1 MNRRFTILTLT
12 ALACATVASAQ
23 TSSTAG
29 AVRGV
34 IKDKGGR
41 TVAST
46 VVTLRNRETGL
57 TRTASSNAQGEYHIG
72 LLPVGNYELTVTAPG
87 MRTLKD
93 ANVQVSLGQNTI
105 ANFSLDKA
113 EAAATVEIV
122 SSTQALDTTQVNS
135 VTAVDSKLVESI
147 PLNGRNFTDL
157 VALTPMSAPNDD
169 GSRVS
174 IGGARGIQNNLTI
187 DGASYQS
194 NFFGEQ
200 RGSTRIPFTFGAD
213 TIRELQI
220 ITNAY
225 DAQYGNAA
233 GAVINAVSKTGTNE
247 FGGSMLYQIRPSSG
261 VSKIRPVPYDR
272 TGTINTQKA
281 LTREFKQ
288 DMMNFVFG
296 GPIIKDKLHFFLGV
310 ETLHYTE
317 SMNTGFATAA
327 SGGNSDANFQIF
339 LPVFGKLI
347 AGNDGHTL
355 ASENGSSYTSD
366 QRNTTYFGRLD
377 WTINESHRMTLRVN
391 AQDLKW
397 NNGTTALTSSFAP
410 TTGVSNQGTEKD
422 SGLSWVL
429 ELNSIFGSNLVN
441 EARIQRAIERRPRFA
456 NSTASPEVQISSGFT
471 WGQTN
476 FLPNGLDEKTWQFID
491 NLTWNAGDWTFKG
504 GLDYQ
509 KFDFVNSFY
518 RYQNGAYAFSN
529 YQTANLWAAGGFT
542 AANSTSNLPTFVG
555 RLQYTGSYSDYD
567 GTISYASK
575 LLGTYVQAQYAG
587 LLDKRL
593 NLSFGLRM
601 TKEDQPGN
609 PRPNAKFQGLDQA
622 NSSSAA
628 DPRFG
633 FTYDLD
639 GKGTTLL
646 RGGYGHFSSP
656 NPSLTVSN
664 TMNSNGNTTS
674 TFVITSQNAG
684 APLLAAFNSGLL
696 SYGTRVTTGGTVL
709 TALPQDVLRNP
720 MNYPLPG
727 STGPGLT
734 GTWSDVL
741 AASRTGQVWDQNNKL
756 AVAKR
761 MSLGLEHQY
770 GNGLK
775 LGVMGVYTKMENL
788 QYFVNINMWQVTSTG
803 AYDPNGFYQD
813 GFATTVNRFTT
824 SGVGS
829 FPSSRP
835 NKAVV
840 NGHLLDLNGFGNVAL
855 SKNNGEGR
863 YQALAVTAS
872 KFSET
877 GFGFQ
882 AALTF
887 SQSKDNNSNERD
899 TFGATSSLSTPANP
913 MDSYGYSDNDRRTR
927 LTFAGY
933 FPIYWKIKGSV
944 NFSYSSGRPY
954 SANYSSDTNGDSF
967 TNDFAYDKGYMRNQF
982 RQPSLKTLDA
992 RFSRDF
998 ELTKR
1003 FRLETFVDVYNVF
1016 NWANQRTSSTNYAS
1030 NSAGTPFSDFG
1041 YINVADR
1048 KTREIQFGVRAKF

>member
-1 MNRRFTILTLT
+1 MNRRFTTLTLT

-34 IKDKGGR
+34 IKDKSGR

-46 VVTLRNRETGL
+46 AVTLRNRETGL

-105 ANFSLDKA
+105 ANFSLDKS
-113 EAAATVEIV
+113 EASATVEIV

-310 ETLHYTE
+310 ETLHLTE
-317 SMNTGFATAA
+317 DMTPGFATSSSPT
-327 SGGNSDANFQIF
+327 SGNYDTHFQAF

-355 ASENGSSYTSD
+355 ASESGTTYTSD

-377 WTINESHRMTLRVN
+377 WTINESHRMSLRVN

-397 NNGTTALTSSFAP
+397 NNGTTSLTSSFAP
-410 TTGVSNQGTEKD
+410 TTGVSSQGTEKD

-471 WGQTN
+471 WGQNN

-518 RYQNGAYAFSN
+518 RYQNGAYAFSS
-529 YQTANLWAAGGFT
+529 YQTANLWAAGTLTNSST
-542 AANSTSNLPTFVG
+542 A

-601 TKEDQPGN
+601 TKEDQPTN
-609 PRPNAKFQGLDQA
+609 PRPNAQFQGLDQA
-622 NSSSAA
+622 NSSSAT

-674 TFVITSQNAG
+674 TFVITSSGAG

-696 SYGTRVTTGGTVL
+696 SYGTRVTNGGTVL
-709 TALPQDVLRNP
+709 TALPQDILRNP
-720 MNYPLPG
+720 LSYPLAG
-727 STGPGLT
+727 SLPT

-775 LGVMGVYTKMENL
+775 LGLMGVYTKMENL
-788 QYFVNINMWQVTSTG
+788 QYFVNINMWQVTPTG
-803 AYDPNGFYQD
+803 AYDANGFYQD

-824 SGVGS
+824 NGVVAAGS
-829 FPSSRP
+829 FPSRRP
-835 NKAVV
+835 DKAVV
-840 NGHLLDLNGFGNVAL
+840 NGHLLNLSGFGNVAL

-863 YQALAVTAS
+863 YQALALTAS

-954 SANYSSDTNGDSF
+954 SANYSGDTNGDSF
-967 TNDFAYDKGYMRNQF
+967 SNDFAYDKGYMRNQF

-992 RFSRDF
+992 RFSREF

-1016 NWANQRTSSTNYAS
+1016 NWANQRTSSTSYAS
-1030 NSAGTPFSDFG
+1030 NSAGTPFTDFG

>member
-1 MNRRFTILTLT
+1 MNRRFATLTLT
-12 ALACATVASAQ
+12 ALACATIASAQ
-23 TSSTAG
+23 SSSTSG
-29 AVRGV
+29 AVRGAV
-34 IKDKGGR
+34 KDKSGR
-41 TVAST
+41 TVTSAT
-46 VVTLRNRETGL
+46 LLLRNLSTGF
-57 TRTASSNAQGEYHIG
+57 TRTTTSNLQGEYHIG
-72 LLPVGNYELTVTAPG
+72 LLPVGAYELTVSAAG

-93 ANVQVSLGQNTI
+93 ANIQVSLGQNTV

-113 EAAATVEIV
+113 EASATVEIV
-122 SSTQALDTTQVNS
+122 ASATALDTTQVNN
-135 VTAVDSKLVESI
+135 VTAIDSKLVESI
-147 PLNGRNFTDL
+147 PLQGRNFTDL
-157 VALTPMSAPNDD
+157 VNLTPMSAPNDD
-169 GSRVS
+169 GTRVS
-174 IGGARGIQNNLTI
+174 VGGARGIQNNLTI

-213 TIRELQI
+213 TIKELQI

-233 GAVINAVSKTGTNE
+233 GAVINTVSKTGTNE
-247 FGGSMLYQIRPSSG
+247 FSGSLLYQVRPSSL

-272 TGTINTQKA
+272 LGTINTQTA

-317 SMNTGFATAA
+317 DMTPGFATSAT
-327 SGGNSDANFQIF
+327 GGNSDANFQAF
-339 LPVFGKLI
+339 LPIFGKLVV
-347 AGNDGHTL
+347 GNDGHTL
-355 ASENGSSYTSD
+355 ASESGTPYKSD
-366 QRNTTYFGRLD
+366 MRNTTYFGRLD
-377 WTINESHRMTLRVN
+377 WTINESHRATLRVN
-391 AQDLKW
+391 AQDLQWK
-397 NNGTTALTSSFAP
+397 NGTTGLQSTFAP

-441 EARIQRAIERRPRFA
+441 EARLQRAIERRPRYA
-456 NSTASPEVQISSGFT
+456 NTTATPEVQVSSGFT

-491 NLTWNAGDWTFKG
+491 NLTWTAGDWTFKG
-504 GLDYQ
+504 GIDYQ

-518 RYQNGAYAFSN
+518 RYQNGAYSFSN
-529 YQTANLWAAGGFT
+529 YQTANQWATGT
-542 AANSTSNLPTFVG
+542 LTNSSSA
-555 RLQYTGSYSDYD
+555 RLQYTGSFSDYN
-567 GTISYASK
+567 GTISYGSK
-575 LLGTYVQAQYAG
+575 LIASYVQAQYAG
-587 LLDKRL
+587 LLDRRL
-593 NLSFGLRM
+593 NLSFGLRV
-601 TKEDQPGN
+601 TKEDQPDN
-609 PRPNAKFQGLDQA
+609 PRPNASFQGLDQA
-622 NSSSAA
+622 NSSTSK

-633 FTYDLD
+633 FTYDFN

-646 RGGYGHFSSP
+646 KGGYGHFSSP

-674 TFVITSQNAG
+674 TFVITSSGAA

-696 SYGTRVTTGGTVL
+696 SYGTRVTNGGTVL

-720 MNYPLPG
+720 GNY
-727 STGPGLT
+727 GLAT
-734 GTWSDVL
+734 AF
-741 AASRTGQVWDQNNKL
+741 AASKTGQVWDPNNRM

-770 GNGLK
+770 DNGLK
-775 LGVMGVYTKMENL
+775 LGIMGVYTMLENL
-788 QYFVNINMWQVTSTG
+788 QSFVNINMWQLTSTG
-803 AYDPNGFYQD
+803 TYDPNGYYQD

-824 SGVGS
+824 TGVVAAGS

-840 NGHLLDLNGFGNVAL
+840 NGRLLDLTGFGNVAL

-863 YQALAVTAS
+863 YQALALTAS
-872 KFSET
+872 KVSDS
-877 GFGFQ
+877 GYGFQ
-882 AALTF
+882 TALTF

-899 TFGATSSLSTPANP
+899 TFGTTSSMATPANP
-913 MDSYGYSDNDRRTR
+913 MESYGYSDNDRRLR
-927 LTFAGY
+927 FTFAGY
-933 FPIYWKIKGSV
+933 FPVIWKIRGSV
-944 NFSYSSGRPY
+944 NYSYSSGRPY
-954 SANYSSDTNGDSF
+954 SANYSSDINGDTF
-967 TNDFAYDKGYMRNQF
+967 TNDFALDKGFGRNQF
-982 RQPSLKTLDA
+982 RQPSLRTLDA
-992 RFSRDF
+992 RFARDF
-998 ELTKR
+998 EITKR
-1003 FRLETFVDVYNVF
+1003 FRIETFADIFNVF

-1030 NSAGTPFSDFG
+1030 NATGTPFSDFG

-1048 KTREIQFGVRAKF
+1048 KTREIQLGVRAKF

>member
-1 MNRRFTILTLT
+1 MTPRWTTFTLT
-12 ALACATVASAQ
+12 ALACATIASAQ

-29 AVRGV
+29 AIRGV
-34 IKDKGGR
+34 IKTKQGQAMAGA
-41 TVAST
+41 TLS
-46 VVTLRNRETGL
+46 LRNRETGL
-57 TRTASSNAQGEYHIG
+57 VRNAVTNAQGEYQIG
-72 LLPVGNYELTVTAPG
+72 LLPVGNYELTVTANG

-93 ANVQVSLGQNTI
+93 SSVMVSLGQNTI
-105 ANFSLDKA
+105 ANFNLDKA

-122 SSTQALDTTQVNS
+122 ASSQTLDTTQVNS

-157 VALTPMSAPNDD
+157 VNLTPMSAPNDD
-169 GSRVS
+169 GTRVS
-174 IGGARGIQNNLTI
+174 VGGARGIQNNLTI

-213 TIRELQI
+213 TIKELQI

-233 GAVINAVSKTGTNE
+233 GAVINAVSKTGTND
-247 FGGSMLYQIRPSSG
+247 FTGSVLYQIRPSSM
-261 VSKIRPVPYDR
+261 VAKIRPVPYDR
-272 TGTINTQKA
+272 LGTINTDKA

-296 GPIIKDKLHFFLGV
+296 GPIIKDKLHFFVGV

-317 SMNTGFATAA
+317 DMTPGFATSAT
-327 SGGNSDANFQIF
+327 GGNSDANFQAF
-339 LPVFGKLI
+339 LPIFGKMVV
-347 AGNDGHTL
+347 GGDGHTL
-355 ASENGSSYTSD
+355 ASESGNTYTSD

-377 WTINESHRMTLRVN
+377 WTINESHRATLRVN

-397 NNGTTALTSSFAP
+397 KNGTTSLQSSFAP
-410 TTGVSNQGTEKD
+410 STGVSNQGTEKD

-429 ELNSIFGSNLVN
+429 ELNSVFGANLVN

-456 NSTASPEVQISSGFT
+456 NTTATPEVQVSSGFT

-476 FLPNGLDEKTWQFID
+476 FLPNGLDEKTWQLID
-491 NLTWNAGDWTFKG
+491 NLTWTAGDWTVKG
-504 GLDYQ
+504 GIDFQ
-509 KFDFVNSFY
+509 KFDFVNTFY
-518 RYQNGAYAFSN
+518 RYQNGSYSFSN
-529 YQTANLWAAGGFT
+529 YQTAVQWATGALT
-542 AANSTSNLPTFVG
+542 NASAS
-555 RLQYTGSYSDYD
+555 RLQYTGSYSDF
-567 GTISYASK
+567 GGAISYSSK
-575 LLGTYVQAQYAG
+575 LLASYVQGQYAG

-593 NLSFGLRM
+593 NLSLGLRF
-601 TKEDQPGN
+601 TKEDQPDN
-609 PRPNAKFQGLDQA
+609 PRPNPQFQGLDRA
-622 NSSSAA
+622 NSTSTT

-633 FTYDLD
+633 FTFDVD

-646 RGGYGHFSSP
+646 RGGYGHFSTP

-674 TFVITSQNAG
+674 TFVITSSGANA
-684 APLLAAFNSGLL
+684 ALLQAFNTGLL
-696 SYGTRVTTGGTVL
+696 SYGQRVQSGGTVL

-720 MNYPLPG
+720 GAY
-727 STGPGLT
+727 GLAT
-734 GTWSDVL
+734 AFS
-741 AASRTGQVWDQNNKL
+741 ASKTGQVWDPNNKL

-775 LGVMGVYTKMENL
+775 LGIMGVYTKLENL
-788 QYFVNINMWQVTSTG
+788 QYFINVNMWQTTAAG
-803 AYDPNGFYQD
+803 GYDPNGWYQD
-813 GFATTVNRFTT
+813 GFSTTVNRFTT
-824 SGVGS
+824 TGAVASG
-829 FPSSRP
+829 FPTSRP
-835 NKAVV
+835 NKAMV
-840 NGHLLDLNGFGNVAL
+840 GGRLLDLTGFGNVAL
-855 SKNNGEGR
+855 SKNDGEGR
-863 YQALAVTAS
+863 YQALALTAS
-872 KFSET
+872 KFSES

-882 AALTF
+882 SALTF

-899 TFGATSSLSTPANP
+899 TFGTTSSIATPGNP
-913 MDSYGYSDNDRRTR
+913 MDSYGYSDNDRRIR
-927 LTFAGY
+927 FTFAGY
-933 FPIYWKIKGSV
+933 FPVVWAIKGSV

-954 SANYSSDTNGDSF
+954 SANYSSDTNGDTF
-967 TNDFAYDKGYMRNQF
+967 TNDIAFDQAERNHF
-982 RQPSLKTLDA
+982 RQPSMRTLDA

-998 ELTKR
+998 EITKR
-1003 FRLETFVDVYNVF
+1003 FRIEGFVDIFNVF

-1030 NSAGTPFSDFG
+1030 NAASAPFSDFG

-1048 KTREIQFGVRAKF
+1048 KTREVQLGIRAKF

>member
-1 MNRRFTILTLT
+1 MNRRFTTLTLT

-29 AVRGV
+29 AVRGA
-34 IKDKGGR
+34 IKDKAGK
-41 TVAST
+41 
-46 VVTLRNRETGL
+46 VVSGATLTLRNRETGL
-57 TRTASSNAQGEYHIG
+57 ARTSISSAQGEYHIG
-72 LLPVGNYELTVTAPG
+72 LLPVGSYELTVTAAG

-93 ANVQVSLGQNTI
+93 ANVQVSLGQSTV

-113 EAAATVEIV
+113 EASAMVEIV
-122 SSTQALDTTQVNS
+122 ASNEALDTAQVNV
-135 VTAVDSKLVESI
+135 VTAVDARLVESV

-157 VALTPMSAPNDD
+157 VNLTPMSAPNDD
-169 GSRVS
+169 GTRVS
-174 IGGARGIQNNLTI
+174 VGGARGIQNNLTI

-247 FGGSMLYQIRPSSG
+247 FTGSVLYQVRPSSL

-272 TGTINTQKA
+272 LGNINTEKA

-317 SMNTGFATAA
+317 DMTTGFATSAT
-327 SGGNSDANFQIF
+327 GGNSDANFQTF

-347 AGNDGHTL
+347 VGNDGHTL
-355 ASENGSSYTSD
+355 ASENGSRYTSD

-377 WTINESHRMTLRVN
+377 WTINENHRATIRVN

-397 NNGTTALTSSFAP
+397 KNGTTSLQSTFAP

-429 ELNSIFGSNLVN
+429 ELNSVFGSNLVN
-441 EARIQRAIERRPRFA
+441 EARIQRAIERRPRYA

-491 NLTWNAGDWTFKG
+491 NLTWNSGDWTLKG
-504 GLDYQ
+504 GVDYQ

-518 RYQNGAYAFSN
+518 RYQNGAYSFSN
-529 YQTANLWAAGGFT
+529 YQTANLWATGT
-542 AANSTSNLPTFVG
+542 LTNSSSA

-567 GTISYASK
+567 GTISYNSK
-575 LLGTYVQAQYAG
+575 LLATYLQGQYSG

-593 NLSFGLRM
+593 NLSVGVRF
-601 TKEDQPGN
+601 TKEDQPEN
-609 PRPNAKFQGLDQA
+609 PRPNPQFQGLDRA
-622 NSSSAA
+622 NSTSAT

-646 RGGYGHFSSP
+646 KGGYGHFSSP

-674 TFVITSQNAG
+674 TFVITSSG
-684 APLLAAFNSGLL
+684 ATPSLLTAFNSGLL
-696 SYGTRVTTGGTVL
+696 SYAQRVQGGGTVL

-720 MNYPLPG
+720 GAY
-727 STGPGLT
+727 GL
-734 GTWSDVL
+734 
-741 AASRTGQVWDQNNKL
+741 ASAFSASKTGQVWDPNNKL
-756 AVAKR
+756 ALAKR
-761 MSLGLEHQY
+761 LSLGLEHQY

-775 LGVMGVYTKMENL
+775 LGIMGVYTRFSNM
-788 QYFVNINMWQVTSTG
+788 QYFINLNMWQTTAAG
-803 AYDPNGFYQD
+803 AYDANGWYQD
-813 GFATTVNRFTT
+813 GFATSVNRFTT
-824 SGVGS
+824 SGLTTAG
-829 FPSSRP
+829 FPTSRP
-835 NKAVV
+835 NKAIVQ
-840 NGHLLDLNGFGNVAL
+840 GRLLDLTGFGNVAL
-855 SKNNGEGR
+855 SKNDGEGR
-863 YQALAVTAS
+863 YQAIALTAS
-872 KFSET
+872 KFSDR
-877 GFGFQ
+877 GYGFQ
-882 AALTF
+882 SSITF
-887 SQSKDNNSNERD
+887 AQSRDNNSNERD
-899 TFGATSSLSTPANP
+899 TFGTTSSMATPANP
-913 MDSYGYSDNDRRTR
+913 MDSYGYSDNDRRVR
-927 LTFAGY
+927 LTIAGY
-933 FPIYWKIKGSV
+933 FPVIWAIRGSV
-944 NFSYSSGRPY
+944 NYSYSSGRPY
-954 SANYSSDTNGDSF
+954 SANYSSDTNGDGF
-967 TNDFAYDKGYMRNQF
+967 TNDFALDKGFNRNSF
-982 RQPSLKTLDA
+982 RQPSVRTLDA

-998 ELTKR
+998 QVSKYLR
-1003 FRLETFVDVYNVF
+1003 IETFLDVFNVF

-1030 NSAGTPFSDFG
+1030 TAAGTPFDDFG
-1041 YINVADR
+1041 FINVADR
-1048 KTREIQFGVRAKF
+1048 RTREVQFGVRAKF